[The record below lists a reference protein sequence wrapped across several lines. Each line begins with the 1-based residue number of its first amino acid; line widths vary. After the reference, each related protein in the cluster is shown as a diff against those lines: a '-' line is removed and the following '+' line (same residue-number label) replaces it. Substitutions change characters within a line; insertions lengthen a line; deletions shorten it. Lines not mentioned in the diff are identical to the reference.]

1 MCVDW
6 TILRTIGGKKY
17 EDKDN
22 GNHIE
27 NIEVVSV
34 Q

>member
-1 MCVDW
+1 MDR
-6 TILRTIGGKKY
+6 TILGTIGGKKY
-17 EDKDN
+17 QDEDN
-22 GNHIE
+22 GNHME